1 MYAGRRHAGG
11 VRTFAA
17 RCAIAALI
25 AMTSAV
31 ALTSTAIGAVRTLGA
46 IGAIAVRTLR
56 TLLGTFR
63 ATGGRVGRAVKGAVV
78 AICAVR
84 TRTLSGRIKEGGGRQ
99 GFRARRGAR
108 LGTGFYARFAWRFA
122 SRLRSRWRARGSGG
136 RWRRRNL
143 AFGAR
148 RRLSGG
154 VGRYATW
161 GPPAAGSGGLL
172 GRASRRWRRCGIP
185 RRGRRRCIEIRI
197 VVATGIGGR
206 RGTGAAAANGAFAF
220 GHSKT
225 ASGTVGSVPIWKGAR
240 RRRRHEDMRC
250 NRSNVRCPCR
260 ARDARRALIVRVALD
275 GKSRAVTLAGKAVR
289 AFRYRGGARETR
301 ASGHKGK
308 VANSR
313 RIPGR
318 PIHLV

>member
-17 RCAIAALI
+17 RCAIAALM

-31 ALTSTAIGAVRTLGA
+31 ALTSTAIGAVRTL
-46 IGAIAVRTLR
+46 GAIAVRTLR

-99 GFRARRGAR
+99 GFRAR